1 MRKRSK
7 GFALARN
14 TGSPLKISG
23 YIAQPARPRSTASE
37 LYTSQPCLMKKFNQ
51 PSRPSGVVSQVQTL
65 FRHLS
70 QERLFIVP
78 PPPALC
84 ASKPA
89 SPAYAAAP
97 VRRAKARWSTSP
109 ARFVPFGPLFPELQ
123 PECCLLLR
131 RFLRYRPAVAP
142 YTTGIATNRTRLII
156 GAIVETATPRSASI
170 GETAVRT
177 AT

>member
-1 MRKRSK
+1 MPWK
-7 GFALARN
+7 GEFGEIKL
-14 TGSPLKISG
+14 SVFLLP
-23 YIAQPARPRSTASE
+23 TA
-37 LYTSQPCLMKKFNQ
+37 
-51 PSRPSGVVSQVQTL
+51 
-65 FRHLS
+65 
-70 QERLFIVP
+70 P

-97 VRRAKARWSTSP
+97 VRSAKTRWSTSP

-142 YTTGIATNRTRLII
+142 YTTGNATNRTRLIT
-156 GAIVETATPRSASI
+156 GARVETATPRSVSI

>member
-1 MRKRSK
+1 M
-7 GFALARN
+7 
-14 TGSPLKISG
+14 
-23 YIAQPARPRSTASE
+23 
-37 LYTSQPCLMKKFNQ
+37 
-51 PSRPSGVVSQVQTL
+51 

-70 QERLFIVP
+70 QERLFTVP
-78 PPPALC
+78 PPAALC

-89 SPAYAAAP
+89 LPAYAAAP
-97 VRRAKARWSTSP
+97 CRAKTRWSTSP

-142 YTTGIATNRTRLII
+142 YTTGIATNRTRLMT
-156 GAIVETATPRSASI
+156 GAMVETATPRSASI